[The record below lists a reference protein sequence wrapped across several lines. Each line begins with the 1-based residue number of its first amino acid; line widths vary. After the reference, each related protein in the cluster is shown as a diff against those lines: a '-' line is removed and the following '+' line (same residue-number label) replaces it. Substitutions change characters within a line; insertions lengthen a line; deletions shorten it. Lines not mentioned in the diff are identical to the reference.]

1 MAIDRGALAESVL
14 PIAEEL
20 GRLAPQ
26 LVAESDSPPAG
37 SWIDQQLSSGLNLP
51 SDGGFPIV
59 REALV
64 AAMYATLSGVDH
76 AKAWSNLIRSGTA
89 TVSLA
94 TMTRGA
100 PEGLAKAY
108 AILGAPD
115 TRTLIS
121 RHIAITEAD
130 LKHPLRHSKFSDR
143 TGKVLDNARLRDA
156 HVQIAAKLDLGRLEA
171 PTAQTMVQDLLRP
184 GTHDESGVT
193 PEIYSQLSGPAHAA
207 MSALGMYVGS
217 DTGRFILPEQI
228 AEDQAAY
235 LFAATCVV
243 SDEWRHNLG
252 VSKALHRDWMVARR
266 EAEANLVQSNSAASS
281 HRSDEQL

>member
-1 MAIDRGALAESVL
+1 MAIDRGALAESVR

-20 GRLAPQ
+20 ERLAPQ
-26 LVAESDSPPAG
+26 LLAESDSPPAG
-37 SWIDQQLSSGLNLP
+37 SWIDQKLSSGLNLP

-94 TMTRGA
+94 TTARGA
-100 PEGLAKAY
+100 LEGLAKAY

-130 LKHPLRHSKFSDR
+130 LKFPLRYSQFQDH
-143 TGKVLDNARLRDA
+143 TGRVLNNGHIRNA
-156 HVQIAAKLDLGRLEA
+156 HVEIASKLALGKLQS
-171 PTAQTMVQDLLRP
+171 PSAQDMVQDLLRP
-184 GTHDESGVT
+184 GTRNTDGVT
-193 PEIYSQLSGPAHAA
+193 SEIYSQLSGPAHAA
-207 MSALGMYVGS
+207 MSALGMYATPEG
-217 DTGRFILPEQI
+217 GRFILPRQI
-228 AEDQAAY
+228 AEEQTAYIFAGTSVVADAWLNSFEAGPDQRGRWNIARCAAQ
-235 LFAATCVV
+235 
-243 SDEWRHNLG
+243 RHLPG
-252 VSKALHRDWMVARR
+252 VSP
-266 EAEANLVQSNSAASS
+266 
-281 HRSDEQL
+281 